1 MLHVPSVYHEAAGG
15 WGPGGGR
22 TEGPSSSWTPSHAV
36 SASGR
41 FALQPSGLNHHLQPF
56 FRERP
61 PCISALC
68 VSFSRQKREEL
79 AQKVAEERARREEE
93 SRRLETEQAREREE
107 QREEQLRR
115 QAEERERRER
125 RERED
130 LERAQKQVGEPP
142 PPARRAGQSPQRS
155 VCVCVC
161 PAPAL
166 PPPHP
171 VPPPPG
177 SPSGLKHRPTFCFQK
192 EEEAR
197 LREEAERVRQ
207 EREKHFQR
215 EEQERLERK
224 KVIVSRPEAWGA
236 HCPHSSPALKPQDQ
250 ETSSLLSESKR
261 ALRIPEKPKSLRVF
275 IIISKDICP
284 HSADRTQTVPSRSC
298 GLSQLQPWCE

>member
-1 MLHVPSVYHEAAGG
+1 M
-15 WGPGGGR
+15 
-22 TEGPSSSWTPSHAV
+22 
-36 SASGR
+36 
-41 FALQPSGLNHHLQPF
+41 
-56 FRERP
+56 
-61 PCISALC
+61 
-68 VSFSRQKREEL
+68 
-79 AQKVAEERARREEE
+79 AEERARREEE
-93 SRRLETEQAREREE
+93 SRRLEAQQAREREE

-125 RERED
+125 ED

-142 PPARRAGQSPQRS
+142 PPP
-155 VCVCVC
+155 
-161 PAPAL
+161 PAPGVRTS
-166 PPPHP
+166 PRSWGWGGVPHLLWGPP

-177 SPSGLKHRPTFCFQK
+177 SPSRLKQRPTSCFQK

-250 ETSSLLSESKR
+250 ETSSPLSESKR

-275 IIISKDICP
+275 IIISKQICP
-284 HSADRTQTVPSRSC
+284 HSADRTKNSSFRFMWLKSAPA
-298 GLSQLQPWCE
+298 LM